1 MKILTEKDQLR
12 NKLEEVDKSIE
23 YSRAE
28 MNKAYRR
35 KERKTNW
42 GILSFITDEYWLL
55 NFNYTRK
62 LTQLNLLE
70 EYREVIS
77 DRLIK

>member
-12 NKLEEVDKSIE
+12 NKLKEIDESIK
-23 YSRAE
+23 YSRDE
-28 MNKAYRR
+28 MNKAHRR

-42 GILSFITDEYWLL
+42 GVLSFITDENWLL
-55 NFNYTRK
+55 DFIYERK

-77 DRLIK
+77 DRLLK

>member
-12 NKLEEVDKSIE
+12 LKLEEIDKSIE
-23 YSRAE
+23 YSRDE
-28 MNKAYRR
+28 MNKAYQR
-35 KERKTNW
+35 KERKNNW
-42 GILSFITDEYWLL
+42 QIFSFITDEHWLL
-55 NFNYTRK
+55 DFIYKRK

-77 DRLIK
+77 DRLLK

>member
-12 NKLEEVDKSIE
+12 NKLEEIDKSIE
-23 YSRAE
+23 YSRDE

-42 GILSFITDEYWLL
+42 GILSFITDEHWLL
-55 NFNYTRK
+55 DFIYKRK

-70 EYREVIS
+70 EYREIIS
-77 DRLIK
+77 DRLLK

>member
-23 YSRAE
+23 YSRDE

-35 KERKTNW
+35 KERKSNW
-42 GILSFITDEYWLL
+42 GILSFIADEHWLL
-55 NFNYTRK
+55 DFIYKRK
-62 LTQLNLLE
+62 LTQLQLLE
-70 EYREVIS
+70 EYREIIS
-77 DRLIK
+77 DRLLK

>member
-12 NKLEEVDKSIE
+12 NKLVEIDESIK
-23 YSRAE
+23 YSRDE

-35 KERKTNW
+35 KKRKTNW
-42 GILSFITDEYWLL
+42 GIFSFISEASWLL
-55 NFNYTRK
+55 FFTYERK
-62 LTQLNLLE
+62 LTKLKLIE

-77 DRLIK
+77 DRLLK

>member
-12 NKLEEVDKSIE
+12 NKLEEIDKSIE
-23 YSRAE
+23 YSRDE

-42 GILSFITDEYWLL
+42 GILSFITDEHWLL
-55 NFNYTRK
+55 DFIYKRK

-70 EYREVIS
+70 EYLEIIS
-77 DRLIK
+77 DRLLK

>member
-12 NKLEEVDKSIE
+12 NKLKEIDKSIE
-23 YSRAE
+23 YSRDE

-42 GILSFITDEYWLL
+42 GIFSFITDEHWLL
-55 NFNYTRK
+55 DFIFKSK

-77 DRLIK
+77 DRLLK